1 MRILIDAD
9 ACPVTKIAEKVA
21 IKENIPLLIFCD
33 VNHVMKSDYGKVITC
48 DAGADSVDLKLINE
62 SKKGDIIITQDYGVA
77 ALALG
82 KGAFPIHQDGKIY
95 SNDNIDGLL
104 NQRHMAKKA
113 RRAST
118 KHHLKGPQKR
128 TEEDNKNFEAA
139 LIKLI
144 EDIKKAEV

>member
-33 VNHVMKSDYGKVITC
+33 VNHIMKSSYGKVITC

-95 SNDNIDGLL
+95 SNDNIEGLL
-104 NQRHMAKKA
+104 FGRHMAKKA

-118 KHHLKGPQKR
+118 KHHLKGPPKR
-128 TEEDNKNFEAA
+128 TEENDKNFEAA
-139 LIKLI
+139 LINLI
-144 EDIKKAEV
+144 EKIRKAEV